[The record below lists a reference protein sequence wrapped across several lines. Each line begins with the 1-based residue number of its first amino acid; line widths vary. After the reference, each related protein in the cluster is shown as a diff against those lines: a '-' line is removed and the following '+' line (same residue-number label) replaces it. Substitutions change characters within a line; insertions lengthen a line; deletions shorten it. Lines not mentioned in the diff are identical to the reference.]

1 MLSSGRLP
9 RSKDPLGIFGNS
21 QGCCCCALLSGVAGD
36 SRGGIGAG
44 IVRVGR
50 PCWLYTTAG
59 GATLATEGGGGGG
72 GDGGAPAGEDGTRGG
87 D

>member
-9 RSKDPLGIFGNS
+9 RSKDPLGILGNS
-21 QGCCCCALLSGVAGD
+21 QGCCCFLLLSGVAGD

-50 PCWLYTTAG
+50 LCWLYTTAG
-59 GATLATEGGGGGG
+59 ATMLATKGGGGGG
-72 GDGGAPAGEDGTRGG
+72 GGGGAPTGADGVRGG